1 MAKKNFGN
9 VIDSIL
15 MGNEEQQ
22 QQQQQPQAAAA
33 ETVTTAAPRGKGRP
47 KMEGYERRT
56 FIVRTDLFRKLS
68 FIAGKE
74 DILQKDILEVSL
86 ENFIKAYEAK
96 NGEIDSLSLGTGKKS
111 ARDII

>member
-9 VIDSIL
+9 VIDNIL
-15 MGNEEQQ
+15 GEEE
-22 QQQQQPQAAAA
+22 QQPQAATA
-33 ETVTTAAPRGKGRP
+33 ETVTTAHRGKGRP
-47 KMEGYERRT
+47 KIEGYERRT
-56 FIVRTDLFRKLS
+56 FIVRKDLFRKVS

-96 NGEIDSLSLGTGKKS
+96 NGKIDLSFVAEKKS
-111 ARDII
+111 ARDLI

>member
-9 VIDSIL
+9 VIDNIL
-15 MGNEEQQ
+15 GDEEQQ
-22 QQQQQPQAAAA
+22 PQGTAA
-33 ETVTTAAPRGKGRP
+33 ETVTTAPRGKGRP
-47 KMEGYERRT
+47 KIAGYERRT
-56 FIVRTDLFRKLS
+56 FIVRTDLYRKLS

>member
-22 QQQQQPQAAAA
+22 QPQTAAA

-47 KMEGYERRT
+47 KTEGYERRT